1 MRRMAAHGDLI
12 VLQIA
17 RAGAARR
24 PSDGFCRVP
33 PAAGARAQLRSHAKD
48 VAQDVF
54 EEGFERRDGGGDEA
68 CVELGADPDCEAG
81 SVVCEDEER
90 GGQYVLSGLRCEV
103 LRWTARCS
111 LNSRNAHGSRG
122 SQFAALDCTY
132 KSDWSSFPAPAVL
145 CI

>member
-33 PAAGARAQLRSHAKD
+33 PAAGARAQLRSHAED
-48 VAQDVF
+48 IAQDVF

-81 SVVCEDEER
+81 SVVCEEKEEWSV
-90 GGQYVLSGLRCEV
+90 GGWRSGRFGRL
-103 LRWTARCS
+103 
-111 LNSRNAHGSRG
+111 G
-122 SQFAALDCTY
+122 
-132 KSDWSSFPAPAVL
+132 
-145 CI
+145 